1 MFNQVL
7 SLVLA
12 MGMTF
17 PVTPLINCPSSDAEV
32 PCLPPAS
39 NRLKRSVF
47 QFYKS
52 FTIRYD
58 KKLLTDFF
66 KVLIMDR
73 TKWLIHP
80 VFILVISI
88 LALVTSLFLYIY
100 WYIEISSG
108 FKTIIERFNLDT
120 GQFLTPH
127 TWFVIMVLTVLVGVI
142 IMGIFI
148 IFVYN
153 LKTLRLYQ
161 LQHNFINNFTH
172 ELKTPVT
179 SLKLY
184 LETFLKHELSRE
196 DQLKYTQYMLTDTG
210 RLSEDINRILNLA
223 QIESKSDTGEFVFR
237 DLPEIIENFYQN
249 NSHLFRNCD
258 IRVHLPEKESFSYRI
273 IPPLFEMLLMNL
285 FTNAINYNNEA
296 VQRIDITFEKQR
308 KKLIIR
314 FKDNGIGI
322 DNSELKK
329 IFKKFYQ
336 VGRSDDMSAKGSG
349 LGLYLVDHIAKIHK
363 GKIKAESAGTGK
375 GSVFSLILPL
385 RN

>member
-1 MFNQVL
+1 MN
-7 SLVLA
+7 
-12 MGMTF
+12 
-17 PVTPLINCPSSDAEV
+17 
-32 PCLPPAS
+32 
-39 NRLKRSVF
+39 
-47 QFYKS
+47 
-52 FTIRYD
+52 
-58 KKLLTDFF
+58 
-66 KVLIMDR
+66 R

-80 VFILVISI
+80 VSILVISI

-108 FKTIIERFNLDT
+108 LKSIVMRFNLDT
-120 GQFLTPH
+120 GQFLTSQI
-127 TWFVIMVLTVLVGVI
+127 WFVIMVLTVLVGVI

-153 LKTLRLYQ
+153 LKTLRLYR

-196 DQLKYTQYMLTDTG
+196 NQLKYIQYMLSDAG

-223 QIESKSDTGEFVFR
+223 HIESKSYTGEYVYQN
-237 DLPEIIENFYQN
+237 LPETIENFYRKN
-249 NSHLFRNCD
+249 AHLFRDCD
-258 IRVHLPEKESFSYRI
+258 IQVHLPENEPYFYLI
-273 IPPLFEMLLMNL
+273 IPPMFEMLLMNL
-285 FTNAINYNNEA
+285 VTNAIKYNNTA
-296 VQRIDITFEKQR
+296 VPRIDITFEKKK
-308 KKLIIR
+308 KKLIISFR
-314 FKDNGIGI
+314 DNGIGI
-322 DNSELKK
+322 HKQELRK

-336 VGRSDDMSAKGSG
+336 VGRADDMSAKGSG

-363 GKIKAESAGTGK
+363 GKITAESAGADK
-375 GSVFSLILPL
+375 GSVFKLILPL

>member
-1 MFNQVL
+1 MN
-7 SLVLA
+7 
-12 MGMTF
+12 
-17 PVTPLINCPSSDAEV
+17 
-32 PCLPPAS
+32 
-39 NRLKRSVF
+39 
-47 QFYKS
+47 
-52 FTIRYD
+52 
-58 KKLLTDFF
+58 
-66 KVLIMDR
+66 R

-80 VFILVISI
+80 VFILVFSI

-108 FKTIIERFNLDT
+108 LKLIVERFNLDT
-120 GQFLTPH
+120 GQFLTSQ

-153 LKTLRLYQ
+153 LKTLRLYR

-184 LETFLKHELSRE
+184 LETFLKHELSRQ
-196 DQLKYTQYMLTDTG
+196 DQLKYTQYMLSDAG

-223 QIESKSDTGEFVFR
+223 QIESKSYAGEYVFQN
-237 DLPEIIENFYQN
+237 LPETVENFYKN
-249 NSHLFRNCD
+249 NSHLFKNCD
-258 IRVHLPEKESFSYRI
+258 IQIHIPKKEPYFYRFILPM
-273 IPPLFEMLLMNL
+273 FEMLLMNL
-285 FTNAINYNNEA
+285 VTNAIKYSNA
-296 VQRIDITFEKQR
+296 AIPRVDITFEKQR

-322 DNSELKK
+322 DKSELKK

-336 VGRSDDMSAKGSG
+336 VGRADDMSAKGSG

-363 GKIKAESAGTGK
+363 GKITAESAGPGK
-375 GSVFSLILPL
+375 GAIFNLILPL

>member
-1 MFNQVL
+1 MN
-7 SLVLA
+7 
-12 MGMTF
+12 
-17 PVTPLINCPSSDAEV
+17 
-32 PCLPPAS
+32 
-39 NRLKRSVF
+39 
-47 QFYKS
+47 
-52 FTIRYD
+52 
-58 KKLLTDFF
+58 
-66 KVLIMDR
+66 R

-80 VFILVISI
+80 VFILVFSI

-108 FKTIIERFNLDT
+108 LNLIVERFNLDT
-120 GQFLTPH
+120 GQFLTSQ

-153 LKTLRLYQ
+153 LKTLRLYR

-184 LETFLKHELSRE
+184 LETFLKHELSRQ
-196 DQLKYTQYMLTDTG
+196 DQLKYTQYMLSDAG

-223 QIESKSDTGEFVFR
+223 QIESKSYAGEYVFQN
-237 DLPEIIENFYQN
+237 LPETVENFYKN
-249 NSHLFRNCD
+249 NSHLFKHCD
-258 IRVHLPEKESFSYRI
+258 IQIHIPKKEPYFYRFILPM
-273 IPPLFEMLLMNL
+273 FEMLLMNL
-285 FTNAINYNNEA
+285 VTNAIKYSNA
-296 VQRIDITFEKQR
+296 DIPRVDITFEKQR

-322 DNSELKK
+322 DKSELKK

-336 VGRSDDMSAKGSG
+336 VGRADDMSAKGSG

-363 GKIKAESAGTGK
+363 GKITAESAGPGK
-375 GSVFSLILPL
+375 GAIFNLILPL